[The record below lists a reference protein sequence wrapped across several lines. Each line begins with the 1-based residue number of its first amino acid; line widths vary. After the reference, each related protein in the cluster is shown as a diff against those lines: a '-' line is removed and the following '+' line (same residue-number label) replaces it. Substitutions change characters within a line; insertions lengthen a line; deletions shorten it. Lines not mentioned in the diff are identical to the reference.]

1 MIINLWSTPRTG
13 SVWYSFY
20 LKSQNPES
28 LLITEMFNRYHMT
41 IYHLDNPTGRVNVHE
56 YIQGY
61 YFEQYYLQEGVIS
74 KRKIYGPRTLG
85 VADEEKYRIDLLM
98 AADKNK
104 KYILHNHVEPMNSE
118 IKDYLSKNGE
128 NYFIYRKDRR
138 AQLGSYAIA
147 LATKQFAKFKQLP
160 ENLDVI
166 NDVPLV
172 SLTGLLNRISVW
184 DSMIKNGPIRAY
196 EDIKFES
203 HTGWPLKQVEDY
215 RTRLSSD
222 ILEWIDSEVTEYEK
236 SMIV

>member
-20 LKSQNPES
+20 LKSENPDS
-28 LLITEMFNRYHMT
+28 MLITELFNRYHMT

-61 YFEQYYLQEGVIS
+61 YFEQYYLQDGVIS
-74 KRKIYGPRTLG
+74 KRKVYGPRTLD

-98 AADKNK
+98 NADKNK
-104 KYILHNHVEPMNSE
+104 KYVLHNHVEPMNGE
-118 IKDYLSKNGE
+118 IKNHLLNNGE

-147 LATKQFAKFKQLP
+147 LATKQFAKFKNLP
-160 ENLDVI
+160 ESLEII

-172 SLTGLLNRISVW
+172 SLTGLLDRISVW
-184 DSMIKNGPIRAY
+184 DSMIKSGPILAY
-196 EDIKFES
+196 EDVKFES
-203 HTGWPLKQVEDY
+203 HPGWPMKQVEDY
-215 RTRLSSD
+215 RTRLSPD
-222 ILEWIDSEVTEYEK
+222 ILNWIDCQVDEYESSK
-236 SMIV
+236 ID